1 VIWQYVVFRS
11 NDRDDQFRRAIALAE
26 ELGIQ
31 IQFDFAHG
39 EPRRTHGDS
48 VASERNRRY
57 AIECI

>member
-1 VIWQYVVFRS
+1 VFRS